1 MKTIGFLLAVL
12 VSIAGAQ
19 QGTRVS
25 LVKQSRNVD
34 FSDFP
39 SAKVFPVGNTFPS
52 TCQVSEMFY
61 RTDMAP
67 GANLF
72 ACTSSNTWTQIGSA
86 GSGLDP
92 GFQVVR
98 TGNNVLSIGNNCSS
112 GLPCLART
120 GSVVRSF
127 SQPAVLTLGT
137 GTGSV
142 FIYINSVGILSV
154 ASTPS
159 ATVQMSCSGCMLEAQ
174 LTDFP
179 ADSLPLYQWNSTTNG
194 VWDAT
199 GFDRRTV
206 LSTGRL
212 LVAGNNISLA
222 QTGTSVTISSTNFLP
237 TGAVVNN
244 SSFALNGPIPASD
257 TRPLLGLGGNL
268 TGGAAGGT
276 ALGIHTPAGY
286 TGQFAQWM
294 HDGSR
299 RFSWDLNGGFSAERE
314 GAMVEW
320 MGNGASGVD
329 SSFRLAVA
337 GTAASNQL
345 QLGTGTS
352 GNFLIGDGR
361 GKVSIGTAAA
371 APEDADLLVSD
382 ARPTTGSTQ
391 VQIRG
396 GAGQD
401 RDLLSLR
408 NAQNQTLLA
417 VDLNGGL
424 RLSPVGTRPACDSA
438 TRGLLWYAQ
447 GAATEADA
455 VQVCM
460 KMANESYSWKN
471 LSIQ

>member
-1 MKTIGFLLAVL
+1 
-12 VSIAGAQ
+12 
-19 QGTRVS
+19 
-25 LVKQSRNVD
+25 
-34 FSDFP
+34 
-39 SAKVFPVGNTFPS
+39 
-52 TCQVSEMFY
+52 
-61 RTDMAP
+61 
-67 GANLF
+67 
-72 ACTSSNTWTQIGSA
+72 
-86 GSGLDP
+86 
-92 GFQVVR
+92 
-98 TGNNVLSIGNNCSS
+98 
-112 GLPCLART
+112 
-120 GSVVRSF
+120 
-127 SQPAVLTLGT
+127 
-137 GTGSV
+137 
-142 FIYINSVGILSV
+142 
-154 ASTPS
+154 
-159 ATVQMSCSGCMLEAQ
+159 MLEAQ

-471 LSIQ
+471 LSIQYS